1 MVVVKGLID
10 GDLHL
15 QVVVVLDKVVE
26 VVVELID
33 GKLAHGNRVLW
44 KLLVEALCFVGVDV
58 EVERV
63 RRRKQRRKQQ
73 WPEVGEHCVG
83 AVCYCDLSC
92 LVFLCGRGRGRV
104 VLSVTWFVFLLCFV
118 LDAPG
123 DLFHFI
129 SIKIKWHFISFTFK
143 TFHSL
148 SAKRTVKRAQ
158 CNRHSRAQH
167 SNGRCR

>member
-1 MVVVKGLID
+1 MIVVKGLID
-10 GDLHL
+10 GDFHL

-33 GKLAHGNRVLW
+33 GELAHGNRVLW
-44 KLLVEALCFVGVDV
+44 KLLVEALGFVGVDV

-63 RRRKQRRKQQ
+63 RGREQRRKQQ
-73 WPEVGEHCVG
+73 WPEVSEHCVG
-83 AVCYCDLSC
+83 VVRCVCYCDLSC
-92 LVFLCGRGRGRV
+92 LVFLCGRV

-129 SIKIKWHFISFTFK
+129 SFKIKWHFISFTFK
-143 TFHSL
+143 TFHSF

-158 CNRHSRAQH
+158 CNRHSRARH